1 MKNFQLKGI
10 PSIVIAL
17 ILALS
22 ACAYGA
28 ILPTPDGGRAL
39 RPETVK
45 TWYIYQENPANPDG
59 ILNPG
64 DVLIDTFEN
73 WWTPVSSH
81 SQHNI
86 SLDHGGG
93 QFYHPDDDI
102 GSAPMSAASTTNPAD
117 NVWLPKAKNAINF
130 YMTYAQY
137 DNQDWVGGYT
147 DGLGG
152 NTLGVVSDRHA
163 FRNGYALGWVTHEKE
178 PNNSNPQTP
187 AGFVEMDIFVHHGRG
202 LDDSTVVNV
211 PGWGL
216 SFSNPQISMS
226 NDISSLARDYVGST
240 GGYHPPQFD
249 EGTQTYSWGAN
260 SLRMTANGL
269 TPADLATI
277 INSMEVGEYDPT
289 ALGNPEVIVDNQHP
303 NAIAATLTDHTGIDP
318 YMYLDSYL
326 ERSAYHDGAT
336 DGGVIAGLAGQ
347 EDYVFDPNQGI
358 NTWGDQQV
366 IRVDFSPDTFAA
378 GNITK
383 IVIWDFSDQLNPVPI
398 VLDLYDP
405 GTGQFLYPE
414 GRFYIA
420 LVHMVPEPLSA
431 TLLVLGGMVLV
442 VRRRK
447 RR

>member
-1 MKNFQLKGI
+1 MKNFQLKGTS
-10 PSIVIAL
+10 SIVIAL

-28 ILPTPDGGRAL
+28 ILPTPDGGRPL
-39 RPETVK
+39 RPEYVK
-45 TWYIYQENPANPDG
+45 TWYIYKENPADPDG
-59 ILNPG
+59 VLNPG

-73 WWTPVSSH
+73 WWTGVSSH

-102 GSAPMSAASTTNPAD
+102 GSSPMSAASETVPSD
-117 NVWLPKAKNAINF
+117 NVWLPKEKNAIHF

-137 DNQDWVGGYT
+137 DNQDWMGGYT
-147 DGLGG
+147 DSLSGA
-152 NTLGVVSDRHA
+152 TLGIVSDRHV

-178 PNNSNPQTP
+178 PDNSNPQTL
-187 AGFVEMDIFVHHGRG
+187 AGSVEMDIFVHHGRG

-211 PGWGL
+211 PGWGF
-216 SFSNPQISMS
+216 SYSNPQISMS
-226 NDISSLARDYVGST
+226 NDISSLARDFVGST

-260 SLRMTANGL
+260 ALRMLANGL

-277 INSMEVGEYDPT
+277 IASMEVGEYDPT
-289 ALGNPEVIVDNQHP
+289 SLGDPEVIVDGKHP
-303 NAIAATLTDHTGIDP
+303 NAIAANELDHNGDP
-318 YMYLDSYL
+318 YSYPDAYL
-326 ERSAYHDGAT
+326 ERSEYHNGAT

-347 EDYVFDPNQGI
+347 ENYIFDPGQGI

-366 IRVDFSPDTFAA
+366 IRVDLSLDTFGEG

-383 IVIWDFSDQLNPVPI
+383 IVIWDFTDQLNPVPI

-405 GTGQFLYPE
+405 VTGEFLYPE

-420 LVHMVPEPLSA
+420 LVHMVPEPLGLTVLA
-431 TLLVLGGMVLV
+431 IGGAMLVA
-442 VRRRK
+442 RRRK